1 MEYGCI
7 GEHLSHSFSKEIH
20 NALADYDYRIQE
32 IDRENLKEFFKKRDF
47 KAINV
52 TIPYKQEIIPFL
64 DEISD
69 EAKRINAVNTVV
81 NRGGKLYGYNT
92 DFNGLKSLIERK
104 GFSLKDKKVL
114 ILGSG
119 GTSNTAV
126 AVAEFMG
133 ATEIV
138 KVSRG
143 AKEGYITYD
152 EVYCKCADFQV
163 IINTTPC
170 GMFPNIGNS
179 AVDLGK
185 FTSIEAVFDAVYNPL
200 KGH

>member
-1 MEYGCI
+1 MIFPY
-7 GEHLSHSFSKEIH
+7 K
-20 NALADYDYRIQE
+20 IQE
-32 IDRENLKEFFKKRDF
+32 IERENLHDFFVKRDF

-64 DEISD
+64 DEISE
-69 EAKRINAVNTVV
+69 EAKKINAVNTVV
-81 NRGGKLYGYNT
+81 NRNGKLYGYNT
-92 DFNGLKSLIERK
+92 DFYGLKALIERK
-104 GFSLKDKKVL
+104 GYTLKDKRVL

-133 ATEIV
+133 AAAVV

-143 AKEGYITYD
+143 AKSGYITYD
-152 EVYCKCADFQV
+152 EAYEKCADFQV

-170 GMFPNIGNS
+170 GMYPN
-179 AVDLGK
+179 VDQTPVDIEK
-185 FTSIEAVFDAVYNPL
+185 FSNPRYYIISL
-200 KGH
+200 HFCQYLMQLLH